1 MNTTTSLVSR
11 SSRAVP
17 RATSALPTP
26 EAANDPTH
34 LQTHLVHCAAMC
46 HRLHRLR
53 GTFEL
58 MNAFVLP
65 RFVSTL
71 VVLLAAAALIAWL
84 YR

>member
-1 MNTTTSLVSR
+1 MNTTPSIVSR
-11 SSRAVP
+11 SPPATTRAIP
-17 RATSALPTP
+17 ALPMP
-26 EAANDPTH
+26 DAANDPTH
-34 LQTHLVHCAAMC
+34 LQTHLVHCAAAC